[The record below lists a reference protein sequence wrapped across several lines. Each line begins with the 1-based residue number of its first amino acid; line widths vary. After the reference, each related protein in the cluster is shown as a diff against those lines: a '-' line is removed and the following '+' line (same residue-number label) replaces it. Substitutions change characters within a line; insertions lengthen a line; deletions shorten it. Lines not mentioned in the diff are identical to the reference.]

1 VVILTEKQLDVT
13 LHSTNRSAIQTGSS
27 N

>member
-1 VVILTEKQLDVT
+1 VVILTEKQLDVP
-13 LHSTNRSAIQTGSS
+13 LHSTIRSAIQTGSS